1 MKIPELK
8 RRIAIPAAFILSVV
22 LFVRFSPPGDKY
34 FEIARNLDI
43 FATMFKEVNTY
54 YVDEIKPE
62 KLMKTGIDAMLSSLD
77 PYTNF
82 IPEDDIEDF
91 RTMTTGQYGGIG
103 ALIGKKGDKNIV
115 LMPYENFP
123 AHKSGLVIG
132 DEIVEID
139 GIEIAKKATND
150 ISKLLKGQA
159 GTKVKI
165 KARRFG
171 QKEPFI
177 LDLVREKIKIE
188 NVPFSGM
195 VADEIG
201 YIQLSDFT
209 SEASREVRKSLE
221 KLKDQGCK
229 KLIFDLRDN
238 PGGLLSEAV
247 NVSNL
252 FVSKD
257 KEVVST
263 KGKMTEWN
271 KTYSALNPAFDI
283 DIPLV
288 VLINGKSASAA
299 EIVSGVI
306 QDYDRGVLI
315 GQRSFGKGL
324 VQATRPLSFNSQ
336 LKITTAKYY
345 IPSGRCIQS
354 IDYSQRGDDGVA
366 QRVADS
372 LKSAF
377 KTMNGRVVY
386 DGGGVT
392 PDIEVEKQTLFP
404 ITQSLLNKG
413 LLFDYATEYH
423 QKNPKIAAA
432 KEYVLSEVEYQEFV
446 KWLETK
452 DYDYL
457 TKVETTYNE
466 LTASAKKEKYYE
478 DIKDQ
483 LDALRKKITHNKES
497 DILKHKSEIINLLEQ
512 EIVSRYYLE
521 KGVKLISFR
530 SDPEIKK
537 AVEVLNAPADYVK
550 TLQARK

>member
-1 MKIPELK
+1 MKFPQLIRKWTTPVGLLFV
-8 RRIAIPAAFILSVV
+8 IV
-22 LFVRFSPPGDKY
+22 LFVRFSSPGDKY

-115 LMPYENFP
+115 LMPYENYP

-132 DEIVEID
+132 DEIMEID
-139 GIEIAKKATND
+139 GIEISRKPTND

-171 QKEPFI
+171 QKESFN
-177 LDLVREKIKIE
+177 LELVREKIKIE

-195 VADEIG
+195 VTDEVG

-209 SEASREVRKSLE
+209 AEASREVRKALE

-252 FVSKD
+252 FIPKD

-283 DIPLV
+283 EIPLV

-306 QDYDRGVLI
+306 QDYDRGVLV
-315 GQRSFGKGL
+315 GQRSYGKGL

-354 IDYSQRGDDGVA
+354 IDYSHRGDDGVA

-377 KTMNGRVVY
+377 RTMNGRLVY
-386 DGGGVT
+386 DGGGVS
-392 PDIEVEKQTLFP
+392 PDIELDKPGLFP
-404 ITQSLLNKG
+404 ITQSLVMKG

-423 QKNPKIAAA
+423 QKNSKIAPA
-432 KEYVLSEVEYQEFV
+432 KEYSMTDAEYQDFV
-446 KWLETK
+446 KWLEDK
-452 DYDYL
+452 DYDYV

-466 LTASAKKEKYYE
+466 LTASAKKEKYYD
-478 DIKDQ
+478 DIKEQ
-483 LDALRKKITHNKES
+483 LEALSKKITHNKES
-497 DILKHKSEIINLLEQ
+497 DIEKHKSEIKNLLEQ

-521 KGVKLISFR
+521 KGVKIVSFR
-530 SDPEIKK
+530 NDPEIKK
-537 AVEVLNAPADYVK
+537 AVEVLNAPADYLK

>member
-1 MKIPELK
+1 MKFCNLK
-8 RRIAIPAAFILSVV
+8 RYIGISSAFLVALV
-22 LFVRFSPPGDKY
+22 LFIRFTAPNDKY

-54 YVDEIKPE
+54 YVDEVKPE

-103 ALIGKKGDKNIV
+103 ALIGRKGDKNIV
-115 LMPYENFP
+115 LMPYEGYP
-123 AHKSGLVIG
+123 AHKAGLVIG
-132 DEIVEID
+132 DEISEID
-139 GIEIAKKATND
+139 GIDISKKNTNE

-165 KARRFG
+165 KGRRFG
-171 QKEPFI
+171 QKEPII
-177 LDLVREKIKIE
+177 LELVREKIKIE

-195 VADEIG
+195 ISDEVG

-209 SEASREVRKSLE
+209 ADASREVRKALE

-252 FVSKD
+252 FVPKD

-271 KTYSALNPAFDI
+271 KTYHALNPAFDLE
-283 DIPLV
+283 IPLV
-288 VLINGKSASAA
+288 VLINGKSASAS

-306 QDYDRGVLI
+306 QDYDRGVLV

-354 IDYSQRGDDGVA
+354 IDYSHRGDDGIA
-366 QRVADS
+366 QKVADS

-386 DGGGVT
+386 DGGGVS
-392 PDIEVEKQTLFP
+392 PDIEVERPLQFP

-413 LLFDYATEYH
+413 LIFDYATEYH
-423 QKNPKIAAA
+423 QKRPKIAAPKDFSLTEA
-432 KEYVLSEVEYQEFV
+432 EYLEFV
-446 KWLETK
+446 KWLENK
-452 DYDYL
+452 DYDYV

-466 LTASAKKEKYYE
+466 LTASAKKEKYYD

-483 LDALRKKITHNKES
+483 LEALSKKITHNKES
-497 DILKHKSEIINLLEQ
+497 DIMKHKDEIKALLEQ

-521 KGVKLISFR
+521 KGVKQVSLR
-530 SDPEIKK
+530 NDPEIKK
-537 AVEVLNAPADYVK
+537 ALEVLSKPDDYFK
-550 TLQARK
+550 TLQVRK